1 MASGLRWTE
10 EQLNEFRK
18 TAPVKTYPLRVI
30 AGDKLTLPFP
40 PTLNHMHRSKGKQHY
55 LSAEYKAFIG
65 MVDLAVH
72 RSGMP
77 KFGAKRL
84 AIAITLHGPN
94 KRRFDIDN
102 RIKAACDALQRA
114 GLFDDDSQI
123 DHLTVTRGE
132 IVKSG
137 LCEVTI
143 QEA

>member
-10 EQLNEFRK
+10 EQLDAFRK

-65 MVDLAVH
+65 MVDLAVQ

-84 AIAITLHGPN
+84 AIAITLHWPN
-94 KRRFDIDN
+94 RRKGDLDN
-102 RIKAACDALQRA
+102 RIKATADALQRA
-114 GLFDDDSQI
+114 GLFEDDSQI
-123 DHLTVTRGE
+123 DHLTVIRGE
-132 IVKSG
+132 IIKGG
-137 LCEVTI
+137 LCTVTVR
-143 QEA
+143 EA